1 MKPFHRKILFFELIL
16 LYIMLILTVKGN
28 IVTDPDTRMV
38 SQVRW
43 DREDGDGIDVYKEL
57 PGKVALTFDDGP
69 DPYYTEKLLD
79 GLKER
84 GVKASFFVTGIHA
97 EQNPEII
104 GRMYQE
110 GHLIGNH
117 TYSHIQLKKSNWE
130 KYKEELVKTSEII
143 QNITGEEVQFVRPTY
158 GTWDKKLEK
167 ELTMLPVMWTVDPKD
182 WCQENAACIAESVV
196 KKVKEGDI
204 ILMHDQY
211 DPSVKAA
218 LMIVDELK
226 RQGYEFVTVD
236 EMMLE

>member
-1 MKPFHRKILFFELIL
+1 MKPFHRKILFLELIL
-16 LYIMLILTVKGN
+16 LYVMLILTVKEN

-38 SQVRW
+38 SGIWW
-43 DREDGDGIDVYKEL
+43 DRGDGDRIDAYKEL
-57 PGKVALTFDDGP
+57 PRKVALTFDDGP
-69 DPYYTEKLLD
+69 DPYYTEQLLD

-84 GVKASFFVTGIHA
+84 GVKASFFITGIHA
-97 EQNPEII
+97 EQNPEIVK
-104 GRMYQE
+104 RMYEE

-117 TYSHIQLKKSNWE
+117 TYSHIQLKKSNRE
-130 KYKEELVKTSEII
+130 KYKEELAKTSEII

-167 ELTMLPVMWTVDPKD
+167 ELPMLPVMWTVDPRD
-182 WCQENAACIAESVV
+182 WCQANAACIAEIVV

-218 LMIVDELK
+218 LLIVDELK

>member
-104 GRMYQE
+104 RRMHQE

-182 WCQENAACIAESVV
+182 WCQANAACIAESVV